1 MDAITDEKT
10 RLDTKVCWNLCSG
23 IAMWFKEGK
32 LVSAGIYL
40 SASNT
45 MRNNTHTF
53 FKQISIDAR
62 ELLEDTETPC
72 FKRFNYSNSKEIY
85 FLSVSPSYFVLDNL

>member
-10 RLDTKVCWNLCSG
+10 QLDTKVCWNLCSG

-45 MRNNTHTF
+45 MRNTHALLSKTNL
-53 FKQISIDAR
+53 IDAR

-72 FKRFNYSNSKEIY
+72 FKRF
-85 FLSVSPSYFVLDNL
+85 